1 MANNSEWIFLETGR
15 DTQNVYECRLS
26 EKNELCCVTYD
37 LELDNISRLLWN
49 MYKLDNL
56 VKSPKRTL
64 YEVIK
69 HEAAR

>member
-1 MANNSEWIFLETGR
+1 MGR
-15 DTQNVYECRLS
+15 DTRNVYECRLS

-37 LELDNISRLLWN
+37 LELDNIFILLWN
-49 MYKLDNL
+49 MYEFDNL

-69 HEAAR
+69 YEPAR